1 MLLRQGP
8 SIARSLKILAGSR
21 PSCTVRQ
28 PHRPEGKHA
37 GPMSLL
43 QHRIRR
49 DTDRRSG
56 VSQLSKAD
64 SGAGG
69 EYRRRSAAF
78 RPSVGA
84 RRRRSG
90 TRRRRRIRARW
101 RNASARTAWPGLDPG
116 SDSLGAAKR
125 NRRHSSADRYL
136 EDFDVLAGAVLVD
149 GSAHGPW
156 QDSMYYAWII
166 VGIGALIQVPLRSLQ
181 SAQIRRVLEQ
191 LQDSMKNIPPDAQDA
206 INRVLDHLGGA
217 SLASGIFGFIMT
229 LIFYPVLLFIG
240 SAILHLFCMLF
251 GCAKNGYWATFRV
264 SAYATSPLVFYGI
277 PCLGFIAWVYSL
289 VLSILGIAR
298 VQDSTVGRATAAA
311 LSPVVLSCCCCCG
324 VFTLAAGAIAHH
336 LPG

>member
-1 MLLRQGP
+1 MPPGGP
-8 SIARSLKILAGSR
+8 PGPGSIRGPTPWERRSEIGVIQALIDTWKTSMFS
-21 PSCTVRQ
+21 PESFWSTVR
-28 PHRPEGKHA
+28 P
-37 GPMSLL
+37 
-43 QHRIRR
+43 
-49 DTDRRSG
+49 D
-56 VSQLSKAD
+56 
-64 SGAGG
+64 
-69 EYRRRSAAF
+69 
-78 RPSVGA
+78 
-84 RRRRSG
+84 
-90 TRRRRRIRARW
+90 
-101 RNASARTAWPGLDPG
+101 
-116 SDSLGAAKR
+116 
-125 NRRHSSADRYL
+125 
-136 EDFDVLAGAVLVD
+136 
-149 GSAHGPW
+149 GPW
-156 QDSMYYAWII
+156 QDSIYYAWII
-166 VGIGALIQVPLRSLQ
+166 IGIGALIQVPLRSLQ